1 MVEKEWYI
9 IYKEFLP
16 NNKRKQ
22 INQIENRQM
31 IQTDNSEH
39 TFENRRTYSK

>member
-1 MVEKEWYI
+1 M
-9 IYKEFLP
+9 YKEFLL

-22 INQIENRQM
+22 INQIENGQM

-39 TFENRRTYSK
+39 TPENRRTHSN